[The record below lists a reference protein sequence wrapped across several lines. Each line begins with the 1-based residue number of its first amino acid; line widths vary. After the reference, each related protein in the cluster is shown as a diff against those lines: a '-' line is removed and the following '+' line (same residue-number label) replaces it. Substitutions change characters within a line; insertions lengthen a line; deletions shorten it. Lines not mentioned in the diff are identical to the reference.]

1 MAKVAAV
8 IPLDFLEAIA
18 WAKQRGVELP
28 ADYYGERIGLARAR
42 AFTVSNMT
50 VLDQIQQVFDSLNEA
65 LAKGQTFRDWKK
77 TLPDEALALPKARQE
92 LVFRNALQNA
102 YGAGRW
108 EQQTGNTD
116 RPYLMYDAINDS
128 RTRPNHKA
136 LDGIIRPAADE
147 FWKAHYPPNGHNCR
161 CSVIAL
167 TPEQAKARGGAHKP
181 VPPEGSADKGW
192 NYNPGQAF
200 DDHLAKL
207 AKAKED
213 KAPEPVKKAVRTRK
227 PPDPTLF
234 SKRVKAAYDKCV
246 KAPTVE
252 NVKALGWT
260 IADEIAKQQEA
271 LDLKS
276 LRAMQAGNRAKSD
289 ALATERKKLPETI
302 LFKPTGQDEYKRVTL
317 DETSLKDGGYTD
329 ITLRRLEEKTE
340 RAFQALGGVAPES
353 LKKLVFTNERAHADV
368 FGTGNINVGGD
379 TIETILHE
387 IGHFFEKDSATLGK
401 LSVEF
406 RNSLAQIGDDGKPI
420 IKKLSEITGIAGYG
434 DNEVAMVGN
443 YIDPYFGKVYQ
454 AARITEVLSMALQ
467 MLPHA
472 EGLVH
477 NAMTYSATPWQELSR
492 FALGMWALIRKTGG
506 KL

>member
-1 MAKVAAV
+1 MAKVEAV

-18 WAKQRGVELP
+18 WAKRRGVELP

-213 KAPEPVKKAVRTRK
+213 KAPEPVKKAVRSRK
-227 PPDPTLF
+227 KPDPTLF
-234 SKRVKAAYDKCV
+234 SKPVADAYEAFRKDKSLD
-246 KAPTVE
+246 
-252 NVKALGWT
+252 NVMALGKT
-260 IADEIAKQQEA
+260 IADEIAAQMKAMDLEA
-271 LDLKS
+271 L
-276 LRAMQAGNRAKSD
+276 RAAQAGDWTKAD
-289 ALATERKKLPETI
+289 ALTTELHKLPEKT
-302 LFKPTGQDEYKRVTL
+302 LFKPTGKRDYQRVTL
-317 DETSLKDGGYTD
+317 DETSLKKGGYTD
-329 ITLRRLEEKTE
+329 VKLKLIEEKTE
-340 RAFQALGGVAPES
+340 RAFQILGGDPPQT
-353 LKKLVFTNERAHADV
+353 LKSLVFTNDRAHADI

-379 TIETILHE
+379 TLETILHE
-387 IGHFFEKDSATLGK
+387 IGHFYEKDSYTLGK
-401 LSVEF
+401 LAAEF
-406 RNSLAQIGDDGKPI
+406 RDSLAVRDAQGKI
-420 IKKLSEITGIAGYG
+420 VVKKLREMTGMNYD
-434 DNEVAMVGN
+434 DNEVAMEGN
-443 YIDPYFGKVYQ
+443 YIDPYFGKIYS
-454 AARITEVLSMALQ
+454 AERISEVISMALQ
-467 MLPHA
+467 YLPHA
-472 EGLVH
+472 ENLVGH
-477 NAMTYSATPWQELSR
+477 AILQQGGPWPQLSR
-492 FALGMWALIRKTGG
+492 FALGLWAIIRKTGG
-506 KL
+506 KV